1 MLGSYSINDNK
12 ILVIFDVIAVVKI
25 VFVLVVQ

>member
-1 MLGSYSINDNK
+1 MLGSYSFNDNK